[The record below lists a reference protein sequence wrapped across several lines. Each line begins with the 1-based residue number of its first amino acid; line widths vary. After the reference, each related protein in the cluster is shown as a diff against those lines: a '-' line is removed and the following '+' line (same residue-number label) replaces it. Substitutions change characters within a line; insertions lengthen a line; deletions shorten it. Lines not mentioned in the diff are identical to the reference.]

1 MVVTDVW
8 GGSGKRGRRSRDT
21 QASAMACQRELG
33 PEQRR
38 HREEDGALEPVP
50 VAKTGHDL
58 SLPLTRFD
66 ATDPDQPLARPGA
79 CSGAVALGVAGTAV
93 NMARR
98 SASATDRKSQRPNSR
113 HQSASRMPPSDR
125 KKTAILPSTT
135 TELDPT

>member
-58 SLPLTRFD
+58 SLPLTRSD
-66 ATDPDQPLARPGA
+66 ATDPDQPLARPGV
-79 CSGAVALGVAGTAV
+79 CSVAVALGVAGTAV
-93 NMARR
+93 NLARR
-98 SASATDRKSQRPNSR
+98 SALATADTELRLIDRKSTRLNSS
-113 HQSASRMPPSDR
+113 H
-125 KKTAILPSTT
+125 
-135 TELDPT
+135 

>member
-50 VAKTGHDL
+50 VAKTGDDL
-58 SLPLTRFD
+58 SLLLSRSD
-66 ATDPDQPLARPGA
+66 ATDPDQPLARPGV
-79 CSGAVALGVAGTAV
+79 CSGAVDPGVRSEEHTSELQSLMRTSYTA
-93 NMARR
+93 
-98 SASATDRKSQRPNSR
+98 SC
-113 HQSASRMPPSDR
+113 
-125 KKTAILPSTT
+125 STK
-135 TELDPT
+135 

>member
-58 SLPLTRFD
+58 SLPLTRSD
-66 ATDPDQPLARPGA
+66 ATDPDQPLARPGV
-79 CSGAVALGVAGTAV
+79 CSGAVALGVAGTRSEEHTSELQSLMRISYAV
-93 NMARR
+93 FCL
-98 SASATDRKSQRPNSR
+98 K
-113 HQSASRMPPSDR
+113 
-125 KKTAILPSTT
+125 KKTKKTIEHEAH
-135 TELDPT
+135 E